1 MIIKN
6 FILRVIGRNNVLT
19 RNLLPV
25 LDLRYKMIKYLI
37 SFKLPSHGAIII
49 RLRKLLLATII
60 SRELIVSG
68 QKVDD
73 RTFFLLGL
81 QR

>member
-6 FILRVIGRNNVLT
+6 FKLRVIGRNNYLA

-73 RTFFLLGL
+73 RTFFLLRL